1 MPQVVIKLPDFG
13 EGTAQAE
20 LAAWHVK
27 VGDTVAEDQNLAE
40 ITTDKATV
48 EIPSP
53 ASGKVVSLRGT
64 PGDVIAVG
72 SPLIILEI
80 DGPGEAEPVPAE
92 KAPGRTVS
100 IPSSPPP
107 SPRAASENTEHASR
121 QLAPPAVRERAK
133 SLNIDLVQ
141 VSGTGPEG
149 RINHKDLDAHI
160 LAQRPVHPV
169 QTRPSQAVVP
179 MAMGGVQKGV
189 EEIKIIGIRRKI
201 AERMLESK
209 RRVPHYSYVEEVDV
223 TALEE
228 LRAKLNATYGAARAK
243 LSVLPFVM
251 RALVKAL
258 ADFPQINAHFDD
270 EAGILRQFKAV
281 HIGIATQT
289 DKGLVVPVVFNAEDR
304 DLWGLAGEVARVANS
319 VRGGTPDR
327 KDLNGSTI
335 TITSLGRLGGIV
347 TTPVVN
353 RPEVAIIGINKVVE
367 RPVVHQG
374 QIVVRKMMNLSSSFD
389 HRIVDGS
396 VAAELIQQ
404 VKNLL
409 ENSSTL
415 ST

>member
-1 MPQVVIKLPDFG
+1 MAQVVVKLPDVG

-27 VGDTVAEDQNLAE
+27 VGDTVAEDQNLAD

-53 ASGKVVSLRGT
+53 ASGRVVSLRGT

-72 SPLIILEI
+72 SPLIILET
-80 DGPGEAEPVPAE
+80 DGPGEAELVPVD
-92 KAPGRTVS
+92 KVPGRAAA
-100 IPSSPPP
+100 IPISPAPT
-107 SPRAASENTEHASR
+107 PRAAAEKTEHGSR
-121 QLAPPAVRERAK
+121 QLAPPAVRERARG
-133 SLNIDLVQ
+133 LTIDLAQ
-141 VSGTGPEG
+141 VSGTGPDG
-149 RINHKDLDAHI
+149 RISHKDLDAHI
-160 LAQRPVHPV
+160 LAQRQSHHV
-169 QTRPSQAVVP
+169 QTRAAQPVLP

-223 TALEE
+223 TALED
-228 LRAKLNATYGAARAK
+228 LRAKLNATYGTARAK

-251 RALVKAL
+251 VALVKAL
-258 ADFPQINAHFDD
+258 ADFPQINAQFDD
-270 EAGILRQFKAV
+270 EAGILRQFKAI

-289 DKGLVVPVVFNAEDR
+289 DKGLMVPVVFNAEDR

-327 KDLNGSTI
+327 KDLSGSTI

-347 TTPVVN
+347 TTPVIN

-396 VAAELIQQ
+396 DAAELIQH

-409 ENSSTL
+409 ENPAKL
-415 ST
+415 SA